1 MKKLLFTFAIAL
13 ISAMPLTARQLS
25 ETEALARVQTGGGR
39 HAAAALN
46 QGVSPRLIATRTAK
60 SGNALYVFTT
70 PGSTMFVS
78 ADDVAIPLLGYTD
91 APLEN
96 LDNIPPAMKWWID
109 QYVRQIDY
117 VLSHPRATTTK
128 AGLKTPVRKAP
139 QKAGRK
145 DIAPLLSTTWDQ
157 GAPYNNQC
165 PALNGATTYTG
176 CVATAMA
183 QAMYYHKW
191 PAKGTG
197 SKTYYWEYGNK
208 NLTAS
213 LNVSFDWNNML
224 LTYPDAN
231 TGTATQRNA
240 VATLMKACGYA
251 VEMEYGGD
259 DEGGSGALTS
269 NISNALIDNFGYDA
283 ATAYERRD
291 YFPTATWERLVYDD
305 LANVG
310 PVIYGGQGDMGGHC
324 FVCDGYSASDNK
336 FHINWGWSGD
346 SDGYFALDALDPEDL
361 GAGGGGGG
369 FDYGQDAV
377 FGLRKPVAGSTRQ
390 PAYMAAEG
398 YLDAT
403 ASGRN
408 VTMTC
413 GGDMEDTGWGF
424 VNMSAIT
431 GTFNIGVRIYSS
443 TGATTYVTIKS
454 NQTLVPYEGF
464 ETLTFTVPSSIGN
477 GDYKIT
483 PVYQLKGSSIWMPMR
498 YYVDTSVESLDM
510 NVSGNNVEISGG
522 ISVEVPEELYV
533 MMSEPMPTFETGKT
547 STFRTTI
554 INEHDKEMTV
564 TLYAALCLEYDDK
577 PGLIFPD
584 DTARGT
590 DVTFTVPAGET
601 IPVDFNIT
609 IPADYTPGNYYLGFV
624 YDSPFAYGINNYDN
638 YYVDVIKGSGVDPTP
653 STGDPLNVS
662 VSTANNQTVYIGE
675 TNTIRATLH
684 NSDANKVTLPLYAA
698 LCTEEGD
705 NLYILEN
712 ASGKA
717 AEYTV
722 NGGSTATVNIPLP
735 VGADVEEGEYFLAF
749 VYEPDI
755 EDLNLMNDDLD
766 CYVTAVR
773 RAAKGSIAVDNVKL
787 WFTAKDNNTIQRD
800 LSVTGTSLTGNIAL
814 SLQGDNAAYYSLSTS
829 SLPPA
834 GGKVTVT
841 FDPPLAD
848 GDYTCTLLLSANGA
862 SDVEVSLKGTR
873 QGGDNP
879 PAPAKPDALGKLNSV
894 WSYSQTEG
902 NLATA
907 SWFASASPF
916 TRSMAVIGNN
926 LYVLNAHPFKTNP
939 AIHVID
945 ADKGTFKETLMADGA
960 GIETGTNY
968 NSASVLGVID
978 GDLILVNATRS
989 GHNLR
994 IYKFTGGQ
1002 GSPVKLLDKAVGDPL
1017 LTNMGEHAG
1026 IANGRIAFCDG
1037 SKVVYFEMS
1046 NGVLNST
1053 PKTITLAKSIG
1064 SNGSRYQARFEE
1076 DGTFWLTHKDA
1087 APVHYNASGAVIEQ
1101 LGSSVLSSTRGT
1113 DACTFAYGNHKYMA
1127 AVATDN
1133 SVTSGWGNGHLELLR
1148 ITDGIAGATNEG
1160 SYPAAGLGTANWGGS
1175 AAMSQCAV
1183 QISGDNQGTAK
1194 FWILVPQQGI
1204 AHFRYDASTTAVND
1218 IAADSAESQAE
1229 IEYYNL
1235 QGVRMRPETL
1245 APGIYIRR
1253 QGNTVTKVMIK

>member
-1 MKKLLFTFAIAL
+1 MKKSLFTFAIAL
-13 ISAMPLTARQLS
+13 ISAMSLTARQLS

-46 QGVSPRLIATRTAK
+46 QGASPRLIATRTAK
-60 SGNALYVFTT
+60 SGNALYVFAT

-91 APLEN
+91 VPLKN

-117 VLSHPRATTTK
+117 ALTNPRATTTK
-128 AGLKTPVRKAP
+128 TGLKTLVRKAP

-145 DIAPLLSTTWDQ
+145 DIAPLLSTKWDQ
-157 GAPYNNQC
+157 GAPYNTQC
-165 PALNGATTYTG
+165 PALNGSTTYTG

-197 SKTYYWEYGNK
+197 SKTYHWENGNK
-208 NLTAS
+208 TLTGS
-213 LNVSFDWNNML
+213 LNVTFDWNNML
-224 LTYPDAN
+224 LTYPDA
-231 TGTATQRNA
+231 TSGTTTQRNA
-240 VATLMKACGYA
+240 VATLMKTCGYS
-251 VEMEYGGD
+251 VEMDYGGD
-259 DEGGSGALTS
+259 NEGGSGALTS
-269 NISNALIDNFGYDA
+269 NLTNALIDNFGYDA
-283 ATAYERRD
+283 AAAYERRD
-291 YFPTATWERLVYDD
+291 YFPTSTWERMVYED

-324 FVCDGYSASDNK
+324 FVCDGYSAADNK

-390 PAYMAAEG
+390 LAFMAAEG

-403 ASGRN
+403 ATGRK

-413 GGDMEDTGWGF
+413 GGDMAETGWGF
-424 VNMSAIT
+424 VNMSPVN
-431 GTFNIGVRIYSS
+431 GTFNIGVEILNNLTNSK
-443 TGATTYVTIKS
+443 TYVTIITGK
-454 NQTLVPYEGF
+454 TLVPYEGY
-464 ETLTFTVPSSIGN
+464 ETLSFNVPSSIGN

-483 PVYQLKGSSIWMPMR
+483 PVYQLKGSSSWTPMR
-498 YYVDTSVESLDM
+498 CYVESGVGSLSM
-510 NVSGNNVEISGG
+510 NVNGNTVEISGG
-522 ISVEVPEELYV
+522 ISTEVPDEVYV

-547 STFRTTI
+547 STFRTTV
-554 INEHDKEMTV
+554 INEHEKEMTV
-564 TLYAALCLEYDDK
+564 TLYASLCLEDPAEPDM
-577 PGLIFPD
+577 IFPD
-584 DTARGT
+584 DNARGT
-590 DVTFTVPAGET
+590 DVTFTVPAGAT

-609 IPADYTPGNYYLGFV
+609 IPTNYSPGSYYLGFV

-638 YYVDVIKGSGVDPTP
+638 YYVNVIKGSGVDPTP
-653 STGDPLNVS
+653 STGDPMNVT
-662 VSTANNQTVYIGE
+662 VSTEDDQTVYIGQ
-675 TNTIRATLH
+675 TNTIRAILH
-684 NSDANKVTLPLYAA
+684 NSDASKVTLPLYAA
-698 LCTEEGD
+698 LCTEDGQY
-705 NLYILEN
+705 LTILDN

-717 AEYTV
+717 TEYTV
-722 NGGSTATVNIPLP
+722 SGGSTASVNFLLP
-735 VGADVEEGEYFLAF
+735 VGSDIEAGEYFLAF
-749 VYEPDI
+749 VYEPDGG
-755 EDLNLMNDDLD
+755 DLALMNDQDY
-766 CYVTAVR
+766 YVTAVR
-773 RAAKGSIAVDNVKL
+773 RTMQGVIAVDNAKL
-787 WFTAKDNNTIQRD
+787 WFTAKDNNPIQRD
-800 LSVTGTSLTGNIAL
+800 LSVTGTSLTGNITL

-829 SLPPA
+829 TLPAA

-841 FDPPLAD
+841 FDAPLTD
-848 GDYTCTLLLSANGA
+848 GDYTCTLRLSANGA

-873 QGGDNP
+873 QGGGNP
-879 PAPAKPDALGKLNSV
+879 PTPAKPDALGKLNAV

-902 NLATA
+902 NLADA
-907 SWFASASPF
+907 SWFATANPF
-916 TRSMAVIGNN
+916 TRSMTVIGNN
-926 LYVLNAHPFKTNP
+926 LYILNAHPFKTNP

-968 NSASVLGVID
+968 NSASVLGAID

-989 GHNLR
+989 GHKLR

-1002 GSPVKLLDKAVGDPL
+1002 GAPVKLLDTSVGDPL

-1037 SKVVYFEMS
+1037 AKVLYFEMS
-1046 NGVLNST
+1046 DGILNTT
-1053 PKTITLAKSIG
+1053 PKTITLAKSLG

-1076 DGTFWLTHKDA
+1076 DGTFWMTHKDA
-1087 APVHYNASGAVIEQ
+1087 APVHYNASGSVIEQ
-1101 LGSSVLSSTRGT
+1101 VGASVLSSTQGT
-1113 DACTFAYGNHKYMA
+1113 DACTFTYGNHKYMA
-1127 AVATDN
+1127 AVATDKA
-1133 SVTSGWGNGHLELLR
+1133 VTSGWGNGHLELLR
-1148 ITDGIAGATNEG
+1148 ITDGIDNAANEG
-1160 SYPAAGLGTANWGGS
+1160 SYPANGLGTANWGNS

-1194 FWILVPQQGI
+1194 FWVLVPQQGI
-1204 AHFRYDASTTAVND
+1204 AHFRYDASTTSVND
-1218 IAADSAESQAE
+1218 IAADSTDTEAE